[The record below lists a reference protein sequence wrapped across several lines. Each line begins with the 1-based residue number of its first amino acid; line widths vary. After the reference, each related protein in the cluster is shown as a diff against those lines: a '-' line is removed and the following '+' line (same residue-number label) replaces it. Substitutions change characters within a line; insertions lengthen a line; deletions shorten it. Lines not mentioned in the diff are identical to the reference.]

1 MSARI
6 ARQRL
11 DTRLVEEGLAADVKT
26 ASALIMEGRVLAGGQ
41 PAKGAGTLIRDDVP
55 VALKG
60 GDGTWVSRGAY
71 KLLTAVER
79 FGLDLSGRVCLDV
92 GSSTGGFTQ
101 VMLARGAAR
110 VYSVDVG
117 YGLLDWSLRSDS
129 RVSVMER
136 TNARLLTPEMFS
148 PAPDFAAS
156 DASFI
161 SLRLLLEPMAN
172 VTLPESEAVVLV
184 KPQFE
189 ARKADVGEGGV
200 VRSPSVHVTV
210 LGGLL
215 SFIAEETPWCV
226 TEASWSSIKGPKGN
240 IEFLLHL
247 RKGTPSAEIDV
258 ENLGMDAHEALDRR

>member
-1 MSARI
+1 MSAKV
-6 ARQRL
+6 AKQRL
-11 DTRLVEEGLAADVKT
+11 DSRVVEEGLAADTKT
-26 ASALIMEGRVLAGGQ
+26 AAALIMEGRVLAGGQ
-41 PAKGAGTLIRDDVP
+41 PVKGAGTLIRDDVP

-79 FGLDLSGRVCLDV
+79 FGLNLNGRVCLDV

-101 VMLARGAAR
+101 VMLSCGASR

-117 YGLLDWSLRSDS
+117 YGLLDWSLRSDP
-129 RVSVMER
+129 RIVVMER
-136 TNARLLTPEMFS
+136 TNARLLTQEMFS

-161 SLRLLLEPMAN
+161 SLRMLLGPMAS
-172 VTLPESEAVVLV
+172 VTTSGAEAVVLV

-200 VRSPSVHVTV
+200 VRSPAVHATV
-210 LGGLL
+210 LTELL
-215 SFIAEETPWCV
+215 MFIDAETPWRAL
-226 TEASWSSIKGPKGN
+226 EASWSSIKGPKGN

-247 RKGTPSAEIDV
+247 CKDAASAEIDV
-258 ENLGMDAHEALDRR
+258 EKLVADAHEALDRC